1 MGASHQEISNILAAI
16 EASALP
22 LEQMALATVVDVE
35 GSAYRRIGARMLILE
50 NGNWIGSISG
60 GCLEGN
66 ALRIAREVMRL
77 GKPRL
82 IAYDTRTDEN
92 AKILGASLG
101 CNGIIEV
108 WIEPMAGTEALPILK
123 ALKQAFLGKSESWFA
138 RDLVVNAMADGRW
151 SLLGTSDDD
160 PDIFSEG
167 DAKELL
173 AQPGI
178 QILHSGL
185 FTIQVFVEC
194 VTPATRLLVFGGG
207 EDARPL
213 VQLAAQLGWRVAV
226 TDDCGAKALPIRFPE
241 AESVLQLQRERAVQE
256 LQPDR
261 FTAAVLMSH
270 NYGYDKAILQELVG
284 TDVAYIGLLGPR
296 KRFDRMNAELG
307 GVLDGIET
315 IHAPIGLD
323 IGAQTPLEIA
333 VAVVAEIQAVFS
345 RRNAGFLKQRE
356 GFIHDRKELQT

>member
-16 EASALP
+16 EASKLP

-66 ALRIAREVMRL
+66 ALRIAREVMRT
-77 GKPRL
+77 GVPRL
-82 IAYDTRTDEN
+82 ITYDTRTDEN

-108 WIEPMAGTEALPILK
+108 WIKPMANSEALPILLT
-123 ALKQAFLGKSESWFA
+123 LKQAFLGKSESWLM
-138 RDLVVNAMADGRW
+138 RELLVNGLADGRW
-151 SLLGTSDDD
+151 KLLGTSDDD

-167 DAKELL
+167 DGQELL
-173 AQPGI
+173 AQPGV
-178 QILHSGL
+178 QILQSGL
-185 FTIQVFVEC
+185 FTVQVFVEC

-213 VQLAAQLGWRVAV
+213 VQLAAQLGWRVTV
-226 TDDCGAKALPIRFPE
+226 TDDCAAKVLPIRFPE
-241 AESVLQLQRERAVQE
+241 ADNVQQLTRETAVSS
-256 LQPDR
+256 LKPDR

-270 NYGYDKAILQELVG
+270 NYGYDKAILLEMISTNVS
-284 TDVAYIGLLGPR
+284 YIGLLGPR

-333 VAVVAEIQAVFS
+333 IAVIAEIQAVFA
-345 RRNAGFLKQRE
+345 RRNAGFLKSRE
-356 GFIHDRKELQT
+356 GFIHDRKEILA